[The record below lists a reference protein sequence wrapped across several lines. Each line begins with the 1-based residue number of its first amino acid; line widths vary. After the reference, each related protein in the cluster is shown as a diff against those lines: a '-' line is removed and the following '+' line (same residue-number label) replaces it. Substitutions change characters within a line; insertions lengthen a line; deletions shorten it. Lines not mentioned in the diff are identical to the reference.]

1 MSQSPLSCEFIT
13 PDWPAPA
20 NVKALVTTRVGGPCK
35 APYDAFNVGDYV
47 GDHLADVAEC
57 RRQLSFHAG
66 RARFHWLAQVHSATV
81 VGPELDDGVEAD
93 ASISRQVGEACVVMT
108 ADCLP
113 VVMCDRDGTC
123 ISAVH
128 AGWKGLLNGVIEA
141 SVREMNVSPGELM
154 AWFGPAIG
162 QCCFEVGAE
171 VRSAFIAKLP
181 QAAKAF
187 IPSPH
192 HSGERYMADMYL
204 LARQR
209 LEAIGVS
216 DIHGGGDCT
225 CCDVGRFYSYRR
237 DGEKTGRMATAIW
250 FDAASAQ

>member
-1 MSQSPLSCEFIT
+1 MSQSSLSCEFIT

-47 GDHLADVAEC
+47 GDNPADVAEC
-57 RRQLSFHAG
+57 RRQLAQHAG
-66 RARFHWLAQVHSATV
+66 DTRFHWLAQVHGTTV
-81 VGPELDDGVEAD
+81 VGPELDDGIEAD
-93 ASISRQVGEACVVMT
+93 ASISRVVGEGCAIMT

-113 VVMCDRDGTC
+113 VVLCDRSGTC

-128 AGWKGLLNGVIEA
+128 AGWKGLLDGVLEA
-141 SVREMNVSPGELM
+141 AVDAMECPAGELM

-162 QCCFEVGAE
+162 PCCFEVGAE
-171 VRSAFIAKLP
+171 VREAFIAKLP

-187 IPSPH
+187 VPSPH
-192 HSGERYMADMYL
+192 RSDSERYMADMYL

-209 LEAIGVS
+209 LEAVGVS

-225 CCDVGRFYSYRR
+225 CCDVGRFYSFRR

-250 FDAASAQ
+250 FANA